1 MKKLVTL
8 VTLMFVLVGCGSK
21 TVTTSPAEIGK
32 AVEGNALSYEIISI
46 EADKGLKPTSAPSDK
61 LEYPIKEDGK
71 VWVSVKAKVT
81 NNTKDELDSKTDILG
96 TLKVGSEVIKTTTFF
111 EISNQEKFSQFERL
125 QPKADAVI
133 QFAAQV
139 PTDVLNQELTFDVNV
154 KETLAISNTFKVAQ

>member
-1 MKKLVTL
+1 MKKLITL

-21 TVTTSPAEIGK
+21 TVTASPAEIGK

-46 EADKGLKPTSAPSDK
+46 EANTGLKPTAAPSDK
-61 LEYPIKEDGK
+61 LEYPIKEEGT

-81 NNTKDELDSKTDILG
+81 NNTKDELDSKTDLLG

-139 PTDVLNQELTFDVNV
+139 PADVLNQELTFDVNV
-154 KETLAISNTFKVAQ
+154 KDALAISNTFKVAQ